1 MCTKNFYNCSQ
12 GNNLALKRIGI
23 ASRCDRPEVVAM
35 VKAIL
40 DRFSSEVKFFISTA
54 TADVLGVLG
63 TPVEKMR
70 EAGVELLIS
79 VGGDG
84 TVLRNIAKMKDPL
97 PVLGINMGTL
107 GFLVDVE
114 PEAALETIEEVLYG
128 FSYIER
134 MRMDVFLNGKILDTA
149 TNEVA
154 VMSAKPAKIIQ
165 FEVQVNECLLDRVR
179 ADGIVFATPTGSTAY
194 AMSAGGPI
202 INPRVNAVLIVPV
215 APFKLSSRPWV
226 IPSDSEIKIWLL
238 DSKKEAVVAIDG
250 QKSYRIRAGDE
261 VKMIK
266 SKYPAR
272 FVKISDACFYER
284 VQRKLT

>member
-1 MCTKNFYNCSQ
+1 MAIK
-12 GNNLALKRIGI
+12 KIGL
-23 ASRCDRPEVVAM
+23 ASRCDRPDVLEM
-35 VKAIL
+35 VRDIIANFQSKVQIY
-40 DRFSSEVKFFISTA
+40 VSTA
-54 TADVLGVLG
+54 TADVLGIEG
-63 TPVEKMR
+63 TPIEKMR
-70 EAGVELLIS
+70 DEGVELIIS

-114 PEAALETIEEVLYG
+114 PEDAIETIEEVLYG
-128 FSYIER
+128 FSYLER
-134 MRMDVFLNGKILDTA
+134 MRVDVFLNGEMLETA

-165 FEVQVNECLLDRVR
+165 FEVHVNDCLLEEKMR
-179 ADGIVFATPTGSTAY
+179 ADGVVFATPTGSTAY

-202 INPRVNAVLIVPV
+202 INPRVNAIVVVPV

-226 IPSDSEIKIWLL
+226 IPSDSEITVKLS
-238 DSKKEAVVAIDG
+238 DHKKEAVIAIDG
-250 QKSYRIRAGDE
+250 QKSYRIRPDDV
-261 VKMIK
+261 VKLKK

-272 FVKISDACFYER
+272 FVRISDACFYER
-284 VQRKLT
+284 VQRKLS

>member
-1 MCTKNFYNCSQ
+1 MSIK
-12 GNNLALKRIGI
+12 KIGI
-23 ASRCDRPEVVAM
+23 SSRCDRPDVVEM
-35 VKAIL
+35 VKEIL
-40 DRFSSEVKFFISTA
+40 DRFGSKVEIFVSNA
-54 TADVLGVLG
+54 TADVLGVPG
-63 TPVEKMR
+63 TSVEMMR
-70 EAGVELLIS
+70 EAGVELIIS

-84 TVLRNIAKMKDPL
+84 TVLRNIARMKDPL
-97 PVLGINMGTL
+97 PILGINMGTL

-114 PEAALETIEEVLYG
+114 PAEAMETIEDVLYG

-134 MRMDVFLNGKILDTA
+134 MRMDVYLNGEIIDTA

-165 FEVQVNECLLDRVR
+165 FEVQINECLLDEIR
-179 ADGIVFATPTGSTAY
+179 ADGMVFATPTGSTAY

-202 INPRVNAVLIVPV
+202 VNPRVNAILVVPV

-226 IPSDSEIKIWLL
+226 VPSDSEIAIRLSG
-238 DSKKEAVVAIDG
+238 SKKEAVVAIDG
-250 QKSYRIRAGDE
+250 QKSYRIRTEDV
-261 VKMIK
+261 VKLKK

-272 FVKISDACFYER
+272 FVKVSDTCFYER